1 VIAVREAFL
10 NFLRG
15 SIFLLCSLL
24 CTYPAIAADFQ
35 QPTPEELK
43 MTSDP
48 AARDADVTKRI
59 ATFELDADG
68 TLQSSVTEERGGC
81 GRISPHFN

>member
-1 VIAVREAFL
+1 VIAVCEAFL

-59 ATFELDADG
+59 ATFECP
-68 TLQSSVTEERGGC
+68 VTEERGGC